1 MGTAANT
8 PSQARVEKALQSLRA
23 AQKLQK
29 DRLNFGIDHVNLYV
43 EDVEGDWLERW
54 GEDENTPDQTPINLG
69 QWLQQV
75 FEDAWLAVEEALGIE
90 EASLA
95 VGFRT
100 DGVKRAK
107 LIDLG
112 MQLGSHA
119 VALILTIRPEADRS
133 INILVQVHPIDDETY
148 LPQHLKLVL
157 FSTDGEI
164 LYKVSP
170 RSTDNVIQ
178 IEFRGQPGEQF
189 QIEVALGDVS
199 VTENFVI

>member
-90 EASLA
+90 QASLA
-95 VGFRT
+95 FRFRN
-100 DGVKRAK
+100 GVKRAK

-112 MQLGSHA
+112 MQLGGHA
-119 VALILTIRPEADRS
+119 VALILTIMPDTDRS
-133 INILVQVHPIDDETY
+133 INILMQVRPIDDETY

-157 FSTDGEI
+157 LSADGEV
-164 LYKVSP
+164 LYKVSA
-170 RSTDNVIQ
+170 RSTDNVVQ
-178 IEFRGQPGEQF
+178 IEFRVQPETQF

-199 VTENFVI
+199 VTKNFVF

>member
-1 MGTAANT
+1 M
-8 PSQARVEKALQSLRA
+8 SRVIGW
-23 AQKLQK
+23 
-29 DRLNFGIDHVNLYV
+29 NG
-43 EDVEGDWLERW
+43 G
-54 GEDENTPDQTPINLG
+54 GEDENTPSHTPINLG

-95 VGFRT
+95 FGFRT

-112 MQLGSHA
+112 MQLGGQA

-157 FSTDGEI
+157 LSTDGEI

>member
-8 PSQARVEKALQSLRA
+8 PSQDRVAKAIQSLRA
-23 AQKLQK
+23 AQKLQE
-29 DRLNFGIDHVNLYV
+29 DRLNFGIDHVNFYV

-54 GEDENTPDQTPINLG
+54 GEDDSIPSQTPVNLG

-95 VGFRT
+95 FVRT

-112 MQLGSHA
+112 MQLGSRA
-119 VALILTIRPEADRS
+119 VALILRIRPEADQN
-133 INILVQVHPIDDETY
+133 INILVQVHPIDNETY

-157 FSTDGEI
+157 LSTDGEI

-189 QIEVALGDVS
+189 QIEVALDNVS

>member
-8 PSQARVEKALQSLRA
+8 PSQDRVAKALQSLRA
-23 AQKLQK
+23 AQKLQE
-29 DRLNFGIDHVNLYV
+29 DRLNFGVDHINFYV

-54 GEDENTPDQTPINLG
+54 GEDENTPSQTPINLG

-75 FEDAWLAVEEALGIE
+75 FEDAWLTVEEALGIQ

-95 VGFRT
+95 FGFRT
-100 DGVKRAK
+100 HVVKRAK

-112 MQLGSHA
+112 MQLGGHA
-119 VALILTIRPEADRS
+119 VALILTIMPDTDQS

-148 LPQHLKLVL
+148 LRQHLKLVL
-157 FSTDGEI
+157 LSPDGEV
-164 LYKVSP
+164 LYKVSA
-170 RSTDNVIQ
+170 RSTDTVIQ
-178 IEFRGQPGEQF
+178 FEFRVQAGEQF
-189 QIEVALGDVS
+189 QIEVALGNVS